1 MHNLKEKLKFILK
14 QVDPSL
20 QISKDGLDYLNKL
33 INDTFT
39 FIVNKY
45 GNIPI
50 EDIINELFS
59 LSNTYD
65 IENNL
70 KNHALREYK
79 KTLERYEIGE
89 PRILV
94 FENISFFQD
103 KKSSLLIGTIL
114 EYLAAEILEL
124 STTVTRDHKK
134 TRITSDYIKEAIN
147 KDEELKELFDK
158 IKLPKRK
165 TPTKKSAK
173 RKTPTK
179 KSAKRKTSTKKSAR
193 RKSSKKSAR
202 RKPSKK
208 NTRRKSAKKSAR
220 RKSSKKSIRRK
231 RVFYEILN

>member
-179 KSAKRKTSTKKSAR
+179 KSAS

-220 RKSSKKSIRRK
+220 RKSSKKSARRKSSKKSIRRK

>member
-179 KSAKRKTSTKKSAR
+179 KSAS